1 MAPGDDARLADEAQ
15 RTIALL
21 DSLFESAPIA
31 LGFWD
36 TDLRY
41 VRVNPALA
49 ALNGLPI
56 EAHPGRTILEVIPD
70 VGRVVEPL
78 ARRVLETGEAAVGV
92 GVSGTTPF
100 DPHALRH
107 WVVTYFPVR
116 DDGGE
121 IVGVGAVVEEV
132 TERRA
137 AEASAVAQ
145 HRVAATLAVAAEIE
159 DALPQVLDDLCG
171 YLGWDVAAYWSTD
184 VRRALEV
191 RVRPGAAFPGFV
203 AATQRAE
210 LATGLFPARVAA
222 TGEGIWIDEIENQPL
237 ARAPVAAAEGLT
249 SAAGIP
255 VVVDGE
261 VAGVLEAFSSRRR
274 PHDDQ
279 MLGTLAA
286 VGRQL
291 AQFLRRRRVEEERRA
306 LLERERRAREQAEA
320 AAATLE
326 KLARVAQVTLEHLSL
341 VDLLGALLARIVEV
355 LDADTGSILLLD
367 ERDGMLHVRAVHG
380 LEEERA
386 RREPVPFG
394 EGVAGR
400 VAATRAPLLIDDLA
414 SVDVVGSVLQVRGV
428 RSLVA
433 IPLVVEDR
441 VIGVVHTGSLRPGAF
456 ASEDAGLLQLIAD
469 RIALA
474 INQAALVDAER
485 RAQAR
490 LAVLAEAS
498 AILSSS
504 LDVETTLRGL
514 AAAVVPAHA
523 DWCAVDVVD
532 ERGIRRVAVASVPG
546 SDASAAAERFPP
558 TLGGGD
564 GSGRAIR
571 TGEAQLAAVID
582 AGGVRSAVVVPL
594 VARGDPVGA
603 LTLAWLESD
612 RRYDEDDLRFAETLA
627 MRAAV
632 ALDNARLYREAE
644 ERAQAARVLASVGDG
659 VFLVDRSGVVRTWN
673 RAAETATGLPAAE
686 VVDRPAVAAIP
697 GWRAIAARIPVGA
710 PGASAGRAESLP
722 LDLGTRELWL
732 SIHAVVVPDGVVYAF
747 RDLTEE
753 RALEELKTEF
763 VSTVSHELRTPL
775 AAIYGAAMT
784 LRRGDVDLPEE
795 QRENLLGVVASE
807 ADRLA
812 RTVNDI
818 LWASRLD
825 TGTMRVAISRCDPVA
840 LARDVVEAQ
849 RTHLDAAHEVRLTP
863 VGRLPEVSADP
874 DKVRQVLVNL
884 VDNGVKYS
892 RGGVVD
898 VRLEEMGG
906 RVRFSVSDEG
916 IGIPVAEQ
924 RRIFEKFYRLDPN
937 MAGGVGGTGLGL
949 YICRELVRRMDGR
962 IWVESGGGT
971 GTTFH
976 VELPVA
982 R

>member
-1 MAPGDDARLADEAQ
+1 MTSSVRHVKKSPWRSTLVGMAPEPDARLAAEAE

-21 DSLFESAPIA
+21 DSLFASAPIA

-36 TDLRY
+36 ADLRY

-49 ALNGLPI
+49 ALNGLPP
-56 EAHPGRTILEVIPD
+56 EAHRGRTILEVIPD
-70 VGRVVEPL
+70 VGREVEPL
-78 ARRVLETGEAAVGV
+78 ARRALETGEAAVGV
-92 GVSGTTPF
+92 HVSGATPF
-100 DPHALRH
+100 DPYTLRN
-107 WVVTYFPVR
+107 WIVTYFPVR
-116 DDGGE
+116 AGDGE
-121 IVGVGAVVEEV
+121 IVGVGAVVEEI

-137 AEASAVAQ
+137 AEERAAAQ
-145 HRVAATLAVAAEIE
+145 HLVVATLAAAGEIGE
-159 DALPQVLDDLCG
+159 ALPQVLDDVCTSLR
-171 YLGWDVAAYWSTD
+171 WDVAAYWSTETQ
-184 VRRALEV
+184 RALAV
-191 RVRPGAAFPGFV
+191 RVREGAAFPGFV
-203 AATQRAE
+203 AATQRSE
-210 LATGLFPARVAA
+210 LAGGMLPARVAA
-222 TGEGIWIDEIENQPL
+222 TGEGSWVEEVAEHRL
-237 ARAPVAAAEGLT
+237 ARAPVAAAEGLV
-249 SAAGIP
+249 SAAAIP
-255 VVVDGE
+255 VVVDGT
-261 VAGVLEAFSSRRR
+261 VLGVLEVFSGRRR
-274 PHDDQ
+274 PRDEQ
-279 MLGTLAA
+279 VLGTLAA
-286 VGRQL
+286 VGSQL
-291 AQFLRRRRVEEERRA
+291 AQFLRRRRVEEERRG
-306 LLERERRAREQAEA
+306 LLERERRAREEAEA

-355 LDADTGSILLLD
+355 LGADTGSILLLD
-367 ERDGMLHVRAVHG
+367 DANGLLHVRATYG

-394 EGVAGR
+394 EGIAGR
-400 VAATRAPLLIDDLA
+400 VAATRAPLLIDDLSA
-414 SVDVVGSVLQVRGV
+414 VEVVGSTLQVRGV

-433 IPLVVEDR
+433 IPLVVEER
-441 VIGVVHTGSLRPGAF
+441 VIGVVHTGSLRAGAF
-456 ASEDAGLLQLIAD
+456 AAEDARLLQLIAD

-474 INQAALVDAER
+474 INQAGLVDAER
-485 RAQAR
+485 RAQRR
-490 LAVLAEAS
+490 LATLAEAS

-504 LDVETTLRGL
+504 VDVDETLRGL
-514 AAAVVPAHA
+514 ARAVVPAHA
-523 DWCAVDVVD
+523 DWCAVDVLD
-532 ERGIRRVAVASVPG
+532 
-546 SDASAAAERFPP
+546 
-558 TLGGGD
+558 
-564 GSGRAIR
+564 
-571 TGEAQLAAVID
+571 D
-582 AGGVRSAVVVPL
+582 AGGERRIAAGSEPADLDALGPEAAIRAPL
-594 VARGDPVGA
+594 VARGHPVGT
-603 LTLAWLESD
+603 LTLVRASAD
-612 RRYDEDDLRFAETLA
+612 RRYDDEDRRFAETLA
-627 MRAAV
+627 TRAAIG
-632 ALDNARLYREAE
+632 LDNARLYRQAE

-673 RAAETATGLPAAE
+673 RAAESATGLPAE
-686 VVDRPAVAAIP
+686 DVVGRPAVEAIP
-697 GWRAIAARIPVGA
+697 GWRAIAARIPAGP
-710 PGASAGRAESLP
+710 PGASGGRPESLP
-722 LDLGTRELWL
+722 LDLGPRELWL

-784 LRRGDVDLPEE
+784 LRREDVDLPEA
-795 QRENLLGVVASE
+795 QRESLLGVVASE

-825 TGTMRVAISRCDPVA
+825 TGTMRVAISRCDPLA

-898 VRLEEMGG
+898 VRLEEVGG

-962 IWVESGGGT
+962 IWVASDGGP